1 MSLDY
6 NQRYYN
12 FIVDQ
17 IKDIRYCPYDL
28 LNVMI
33 ETSKHYSIHPI
44 NINDFEL
51 AFEWAVADVFGG
63 GCEIERRIR

>member
-6 NQRYYN
+6 NEKYYK

-17 IKDIRYCPYDL
+17 IKDIKYCPWPNLCDIL
-28 LNVMI
+28 I

-44 NINDFEL
+44 NEEEFKQTFEF
-51 AFEWAVADVFGG
+51 AITDVFGG
-63 GCEIERRIR
+63 GCEYEHR